1 MIRIKDTLQVFA
13 LISSRLQRL
22 ALAPHINLLRYFFL
36 KAVPNLCA
44 GLVFISILASGQ
56 QITENDKDPSPS
68 DKVNLYPGD
77 YLDKSFHKERRE
89 ALRKYLS
96 PNSVAVFFANP
107 VRNRANDVDYLYHQD
122 PDFYYLTGLRE
133 PHAVLLIFSGNQEGE
148 DFEEGNTG
156 NKEIKGI
163 NGRVRPRLQKN
174 EGYNEIIFV
183 QQSNPYME
191 MWTGKMLGI
200 KGVKNKL
207 GFEKV
212 LPNTAFK
219 NFNIDFKHFDK
230 ILFLNFYNDVRDD
243 QQDEGDLYSL
253 IVQFKKKI
261 NALDRENYSRELHS
275 IMNSLREIKTEAEL
289 KLLRRAIKISA
300 IGQIEVMKAMHAN
313 MSEAEIQ
320 GIHEFVYKKYGAE
333 YEGYPS
339 IVGSGN
345 NGCVLHYIT
354 NNRTNVGNNLVLMD
368 LGAEYRGY
376 TADVTRTIPANGKF
390 SEEQK
395 QIYKIV
401 YQAQEKAFKSCKKG
415 NPFNAPHRTAK
426 KIISEGLIAL
436 GIIQSES
443 EVSRYFPHGTSHYLG
458 LDVHDRGNHG
468 TLEPGMVITVE
479 PGIYIPEGSD
489 CDQKWWGIAV
499 RIEDDILIT
508 ETGWKNLSK
517 LAPRKID
524 EIEAMMAKESTL
536 DDFVLPDINKEIGK

>member
-1 MIRIKDTLQVFA
+1 MKTIIIHIIIIASCTLVYAQPKVYPVKS
-13 LISSRLQRL
+13 L
-22 ALAPHINLLRYFFL
+22 YFT
-36 KAVPNLCA
+36 
-44 GLVFISILASGQ
+44 G
-56 QITENDKDPSPS
+56 
-68 DKVNLYPGD
+68 VNLYPND
-77 YLDKSFHKERRE
+77 YLDKSFHKGRRV

-133 PHAVLLIFSGNQEGE
+133 PHAVLLIFSENH
-148 DFEEGNTG
+148 FEEGNTG
-156 NKEIKGI
+156 NKETIK
-163 NGRVRPRLQKN
+163 
-174 EGYNEIIFV
+174 GYNEIIFV

-191 MWTGKMLGI
+191 MWTGKMLGV

-207 GFEKV
+207 GFEKA

-219 NFNIDFKHFDK
+219 DFNIDFKNFDK

-253 IVQFKKKI
+253 IAQFKKKI
-261 NALDRENYSRELHS
+261 NALDPENYSRELHS

-289 KLLRRAIKISA
+289 KLLGKAIKISA
-300 IGQIEVMKAMHAN
+300 IGQIEVMKAMHPN

-395 QIYKIV
+395 QIYQVV

-415 NPFNAPHRTAK
+415 NPFSAPHRTAK

-458 LDVHDRGNHG
+458 LDVHDRGNRG

-508 ETGWKNLSK
+508 ENGWENLSK

-524 EIEAMMAKESTL
+524 EIEAMMAKESAL
-536 DDFVLPDINKEIGK
+536 DDFVLPDLNKEIGK